1 MMCLFQREI
10 MTPTLSST
18 PGEWIPIF
26 LQPGGRWSVIGF
38 LMTWQ
43 EHTLPYWCM
52 HGGVGLCNSLT
63 FSSFM
68 GPSDAWMLSLCNN
81 CTARTRQWWSNALF
95 SLSASITVPMSPQN
109 RGNVLGILVW
119 GFTSISTFLWV
130 WMYTCSKPA
139 LFSGL
144 SINIRR
150 HCRQDYT
157 FHKCQLNYVI
167 QSKMTLQQDTKSVT
181 WWVMSGRAELK
192 SRPCFFRIDLWSS
205 QFSNSNF
212 FPH

>member
-1 MMCLFQREI
+1 MVELDCVIHWPSVVSWVHQMHECSVCATTALQEQDSDD
-10 MTPTLSST
+10 PT
-18 PGEWIPIF
+18 
-26 LQPGGRWSVIGF
+26 R
-38 LMTWQ
+38 
-43 EHTLPYWCM
+43 Y
-52 HGGVGLCNSLT
+52 SL
-63 FSSFM
+63 
-68 GPSDAWMLSLCNN
+68 
-81 CTARTRQWWSNALF
+81 